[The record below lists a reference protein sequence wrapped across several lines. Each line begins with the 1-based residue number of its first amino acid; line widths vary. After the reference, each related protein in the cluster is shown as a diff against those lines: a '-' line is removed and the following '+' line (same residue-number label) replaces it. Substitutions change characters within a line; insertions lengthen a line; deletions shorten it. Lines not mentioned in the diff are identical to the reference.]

1 MDQNRHSANKK
12 KAKRAEMNGKVSHM
26 PYKYEKLSEVLS
38 LCEDHYK
45 MPD

>member
-26 PYKYEKLSEVLS
+26 PYKYEKLSAVSFKLMWRP
-38 LCEDHYK
+38 L
-45 MPD
+45 